1 MSDRPHGLDWWQAP
15 DGTWYPPEAQPGRPA
30 AGRPAPNPDADR
42 PLSPGL
48 VAATQATL
56 IGAVGLSAV
65 AAAALA
71 IEAGR
76 FDAAAVRAAVDIT
89 AALGVAGTALGV
101 ALMSLI
107 GSFVLMVTWAHRA
120 YHAAARRGATGTTWS
135 AGWAI
140 GGWFLP
146 LANLVIPRLVV
157 GEIDRMSH
165 PGAGPEPV
173 EHRWKTQPT
182 LMLGHWWWAA
192 TVVSMA
198 LLGFGVGVVA
208 EQLDSIA
215 LDENLYRAGLQV
227 AAAGL
232 GLAAGA
238 AAAGAVLVGRI
249 SLRLIRPPATDSG

>member
-1 MSDRPHGLDWWQAP
+1 
-15 DGTWYPPEAQPGRPA
+15 
-30 AGRPAPNPDADR
+30 
-42 PLSPGL
+42 L

-120 YHAAARRGATGTTWS
+120 YQAAARRGATGTTWS